1 MQQNSDWIICE
12 HCDSVFE
19 YVMLESGQTAF
30 CTRCKGVLQQGSTF
44 TIEQLF
50 AISIASALLFVFAN
64 VFSVIDV
71 SFQGV
76 GNQAILWS
84 SVWALAQG
92 EVTPIAFVAGL
103 CIILAPGLQIALL
116 CWLLGFANRHRRAP
130 GFERCMRL
138 LVDLK
143 PWSMLEVCLLGILV
157 ALIKLNGLLD
167 VRPGLGLLALVLLCV
182 VSIVVTNKS
191 IEQLWGEAR
200 YV

>member
-1 MQQNSDWIICE
+1 
-12 HCDSVFE
+12 
-19 YVMLESGQTAF
+19 
-30 CTRCKGVLQQGSTF
+30 
-44 TIEQLF
+44 
-50 AISIASALLFVFAN
+50 
-64 VFSVIDV
+64 
-71 SFQGV
+71 
-76 GNQAILWS
+76 
-84 SVWALAQG
+84 
-92 EVTPIAFVAGL
+92 
-103 CIILAPGLQIALL
+103 
-116 CWLLGFANRHRRAP
+116 
-130 GFERCMRL
+130 MRL